1 MKLAISVPE
10 SVVAKAELLAHRLG
24 TSRSAIFAKA
34 LHAYEPESS
43 ENWLTESANLYAD
56 EMTQD
61 MREEQEAWVKAS
73 SSTAAKNTE
82 WK

>member
-24 TSRSAIFAKA
+24 TSRSAIFARA
-34 LHAYEPESS
+34 LDAYEPESS
-43 ENWLTESANLYAD
+43 EDWLTESANLYAD
-56 EMTQD
+56 EMTVD
-61 MREEQEAWVKAS
+61 MRSEQDVWLKAAS
-73 SSTAAKNTE
+73 DTAAKHTE